1 MMFTEL
7 FLYRHADT
15 GRKVLHC
22 LKLSNDH
29 TQSPLDVSK
38 QITHLQVTCIVAH
51 VIGRKASEAFK
62 TIRLLYSDPR
72 AVILHES
79 SSMWTH
85 LSCQETGTLY
95 KKQNIIIFIEDDE

>member
-1 MMFTEL
+1 MMCTEL
-7 FLYRHADT
+7 FLNRHADT

-38 QITHLQVTCIVAH
+38 QITHLQATCIV
-51 VIGRKASEAFK
+51 VQTKASEAFK
-62 TIRLLYSDPR
+62 SIRLLYSDPGEE

-79 SSMWTH
+79 TPMWTH
-85 LSCQETGTLY
+85 ASCKETGTLY
-95 KKQNIIIFIEDDE
+95 KKQYIIIFIEDEE